1 MAVDPIIVRGLAEAL
16 APTVA
21 ILGISVIPISIVFM
35 SKYFKLRTREMELDA
50 ESHGREIE
58 ARLRA
63 LESRQGSTES
73 MISALAN
80 GMKGG
85 QESNRSLMEAPPD
98 APLHSRPPVARIG
111 EK

>member
-1 MAVDPIIVRGLAEAL
+1 VDPLIVRALAEAL

-21 ILGISVIPISIVFM
+21 ILGISIIPISIVFM
-35 SKYFKLRTREMELDA
+35 TKYFKLRTREMELDA
-50 ESHGREIE
+50 ESHGRELE

-73 MISALAN
+73 VIAALAS
-80 GMKGG
+80 GVSSGREM
-85 QESNRSLMEAPPD
+85 NRSLMESPPD
-98 APLHSRPPVARIG
+98 APVQPRPAVTRIG

>member
-1 MAVDPIIVRGLAEAL
+1 VDPIIVRGLAEAL

-35 SKYFKLRTREMELDA
+35 SKYFKLRTRELELDA
-50 ESHGREIE
+50 ESHGRELE

-63 LESRQGSTES
+63 LESRQGATES
-73 MISALAN
+73 VISTLASGISN
-80 GMKGG
+80 GR
-85 QESNRSLMEAPPD
+85 ELNRSLMEAPPD
-98 APLHSRPPVARIG
+98 SATASRPPVARIG